1 MRRRAEV
8 AGSGVGAGVAA
19 AFSLAL
25 GVALLGPAP
34 VLAQSGGVHDLAAAC
49 AQGRGEAATLRCA
62 DAALAAHAIQ
72 GGLGL
77 LVAAGG
83 AYPVSPSTAGH
94 RLEGSPR
101 IVVDGGTT
109 FGSFRHPDLS
119 GSDGGAAPDRRT
131 MVWAG
136 RITAGAGIFEGFSAA
151 PTVGGIGS
159 LDAVA
164 TLRVMA
170 LPSSRGISGSAASAG
185 AGLRVGILR
194 ESFSLPG
201 VTLTGMVHRLGTI
214 RHGDLDDAGAQVT
227 VGPRVTSLRLETGK
241 DMLALGVTGGA
252 GLDRISGEAE
262 VSVVTEGGEVG
273 STSPVRLRQTRR
285 YLFAGVNYTWLVT
298 QLAGELAWSPGREL
312 STELQ
317 GTGPFQ
323 PGSSNLQGTLT
334 FRILY

>member
-1 MRRRAEV
+1 MSPRVPEP
-8 AGSGVGAGVAA
+8 GVR
-19 AFSLAL
+19 
-25 GVALLGPAP
+25 
-34 VLAQSGGVHDLAAAC
+34 LAAAL
-49 AQGRGEAATLRCA
+49 AALLLVPVSLLVAPVPLLGQSGVNGLAATCAEGRDEAVALRCA

-83 AYPVSPSTAGH
+83 AYPVSPSTAGY

-101 IVVDGGTT
+101 IVVDGGVT

-119 GSDGGAAPDRRT
+119 GADGGAAPDRRT
-131 MVWAG
+131 TVWAG
-136 RITAGAGIFEGFSAA
+136 RISTGVGIFEGFSAA

-164 TLRVMA
+164 TLRVMR
-170 LPSSRGISGSAASAG
+170 LPSSRGISGSWASLG
-185 AGLRVGILR
+185 AGVRVGLLR

-201 VTLTGMVHRLGTI
+201 VTLTGMYHRLGTI
-214 RHGDLDDAGAQVT
+214 RHGDLGSGDAQVT

-252 GLDRISGEAE
+252 GLDRISGRAE
-262 VSVVTEGGEVG
+262 VEVVPEGGEAG
-273 STSPVRLRQTRR
+273 STVSVKLRETRR
-285 YLFAGVNYTWLVT
+285 YLFAGLNYTWLVT

-312 STELQ
+312 SPELR

-334 FRILY
+334 FRVLY

>member
-1 MRRRAEV
+1 MVVTWALLLAGVCLMV
-8 AGSGVGAGVAA
+8 APASLLGQSGVHG
-19 AFSLAL
+19 
-25 GVALLGPAP
+25 
-34 VLAQSGGVHDLAAAC
+34 LAAAC
-49 AQGRGEAATLRCA
+49 AEGHGEAATLRCA
-62 DAALAAHAIQ
+62 DAALAARAIQ
-72 GGLGL
+72 SGLGL

-101 IVVDGGTT
+101 IVVDAGAA

-119 GSDGGAAPDRRT
+119 RLDGGGAPDRRT
-131 MVWAG
+131 TVWAG
-136 RITAGAGIFEGFSAA
+136 RISAGVGIFEGFSAA

-164 TLRVMA
+164 TLRVMG
-170 LPSSRGISGSAASAG
+170 LPSSREISGSAASLG
-185 AGLRVGILR
+185 AGVRVGLLR

-201 VTLTGMVHRLGTI
+201 VTLTGMYHRLGTI
-214 RHGDLDDAGAQVT
+214 RHGNVDDAGAQVT

-241 DMLALGVTGGA
+241 DMLALGVTGGV
-252 GLDRISGEAE
+252 GLDRISGDAE
-262 VSVVTEGGEVG
+262 VEVRTEGGEVG
-273 STSPVRLRQTRR
+273 STSPVGLRETRR

-298 QLAGELAWSPGREL
+298 QLAGEVAWSPGREL
-312 STELQ
+312 SQELR